1 MLGLVLFSN
10 QVASTCFMALN
21 TFHALPLQ
29 MFSVAGGASTSQ
41 IHNKNCMHCLS
52 SQLV

>member
-1 MLGLVLFSN
+1 MLVLVLFSN
-10 QVASTCFMALN
+10 QAASTCFMALN
-21 TFHALPLQ
+21 TFHAPPLQ

-41 IHNKNCMHCLS
+41 IHNKTLYVLLS